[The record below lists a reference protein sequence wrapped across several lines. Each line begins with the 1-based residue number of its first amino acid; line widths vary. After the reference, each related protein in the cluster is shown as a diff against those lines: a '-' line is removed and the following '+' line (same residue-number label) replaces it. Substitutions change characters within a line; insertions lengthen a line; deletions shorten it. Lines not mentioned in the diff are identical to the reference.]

1 MARSIENDKRLRG
14 GEHSLG
20 IVFSQLQAAAW
31 VSLNIPRRQTNRLSV
46 LEHKLLSQHFV
57 FPSIFHITFL
67 TYRIP
72 FSFAFYKLCLTRK
85 KEIAKLHSLNS
96 S

>member
-31 VSLNIPRRQTNRLSV
+31 VLLNIPRRQTNRLSV
-46 LEHKLLSQHFV
+46 LEHKLLSTLCIPVDISHYIPDVPHPF
-57 FPSIFHITFL
+57 FF
-67 TYRIP
+67 RI
-72 FSFAFYKLCLTRK
+72 L
-85 KEIAKLHSLNS
+85 
-96 S
+96 